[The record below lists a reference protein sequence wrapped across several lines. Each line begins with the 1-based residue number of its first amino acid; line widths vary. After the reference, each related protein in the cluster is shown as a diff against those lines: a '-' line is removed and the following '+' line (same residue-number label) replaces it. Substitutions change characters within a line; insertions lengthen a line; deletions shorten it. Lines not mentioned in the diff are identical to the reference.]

1 MVWNRRA
8 AKKGG
13 KVNSP
18 EAWVWSEE
26 PTHEAIATR
35 EVFDAAMNMTE
46 VRKRSRNGSGANV
59 RHPATKRSYPLWSFI
74 VWALCGCR
82 MFGKVNRAG
91 PPTTFASRA

>member
-1 MVWNRRA
+1 
-8 AKKGG
+8 
-13 KVNSP
+13 
-18 EAWVWSEE
+18 
-26 PTHEAIATR
+26 
-35 EVFDAAMNMTE
+35 MNMTE